1 LEQPYCEAW
10 DGKKDNHLEE
20 EKQEH
25 PSKFT

>member
-10 DGKKDNHLEE
+10 DGKKDSHLEE